1 MHKQAS
7 AYTINLPD
15 KPPRDPNEAAFR
27 VLGIITGE
35 HETPKVK
42 RAKKGAAAR
51 SEKLTPEQRSEIA
64 KRAAEARWLKN
75 P

>member
-1 MHKQAS
+1 M
-7 AYTINLPD
+7 NVPD

-35 HETPKVK
+35 HQTPKQK
-42 RAKKGAAAR
+42 RARKGAAAR

-64 KRAAEARWLKN
+64 KKAAAARWTAKQE